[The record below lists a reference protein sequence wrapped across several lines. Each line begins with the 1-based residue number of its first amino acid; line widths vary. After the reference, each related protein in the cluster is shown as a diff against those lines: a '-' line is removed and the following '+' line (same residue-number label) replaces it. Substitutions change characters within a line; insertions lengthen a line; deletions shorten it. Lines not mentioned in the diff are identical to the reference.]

1 MNDLMATTSRKHK
14 RRRTVRR
21 LCFRLV
27 GFCPMGL
34 LLLALV
40 CGCWHRSVV
49 TPSDESSRTLGFF
62 EDKTLASGID
72 VTYHNG
78 EEADHY
84 TILESLGGGIAL
96 IDYDGDGLLD
106 VFVPGGGVFGGPDGK
121 TILGRPSR
129 LYRNLGDW
137 KFEDVTSQTGVDRP
151 VFYTHGCAVAD
162 YDRDGWP
169 DLLVTGWDGVA
180 LYHNESDGQKGRR
193 FVEVAARAGLSGT
206 GWTTGAAW
214 GDLDGDG
221 FPDLYL
227 CRYTDWSLANNPS
240 CPGDS
245 SAATRDICSPRAYKA
260 VPHLLYRNNGD
271 GTFTEI
277 GASAGLCRGTSNDGY
292 GLGVLIVDVNNDGR
306 PDLYIANDSVENFL
320 YLNSGP
326 KGEIR
331 LKEVGMGA
339 GVAVDDHG
347 QPNGSM
353 GVDAADYD
361 DGGRPSI
368 WVTNFVNENPALY
381 HNECRGQNVFF
392 RYATLISGISAIGR
406 SYVSFGT
413 GFLDVDNDGRE
424 DLVIANG
431 HVLRHPTHASR
442 QQRAVLLHNQGGGR
456 FTEISTSGGDY
467 FRRLHMGRGLAV
479 GDLDN
484 DGYADLA
491 ISHSNE
497 PMALLRNVTP
507 KETGAGHHWL
517 GIALLGRNKGDVVGA
532 KAVVESGGRRSTRF
546 VKGGGSYLSSGDRR
560 LLFGLGTADTVERVR
575 VTWPSGQEQSWD
587 GLMADR
593 YWRLEEGKPK
603 ACEGQRGL

>member
-1 MNDLMATTSRKHK
+1 MNDRQKT
-14 RRRTVRR
+14 
-21 LCFRLV
+21 LCPLFMV
-27 GFCPMGL
+27 A
-34 LLLALV
+34 LLALV
-40 CGCWHRSVV
+40 CGCWHRSVA
-49 TPSDESSRTLGFF
+49 TPSDEGKPDSRFF
-62 EDKTLASGID
+62 EDKTPGSGID
-72 VTYHNG
+72 FTYHNG

-106 VFVPGGGVFGGPDGK
+106 LFVPGGGEFGGPEGK

-129 LYRNLGDW
+129 LYHNRGGW

-169 DLLVTGWDGVA
+169 DLLVTGWDRVA
-180 LYHNESDGQKGRR
+180 LYHNESDGRKGRR
-193 FVEVAARAGLSGT
+193 FVEVADQAGLSNT

-227 CRYTDWSLANNPS
+227 CRYVDWSFDNNRRCKS
-240 CPGDS
+240 ES
-245 SAATRDICSPRAYKA
+245 STIPRDICTPRAFKA

-292 GLGVLIVDVNNDGR
+292 GLGVVIVDVNNDGR
-306 PDLYIANDSVENFL
+306 PDIYIANDSVENFL
-320 YLNSGP
+320 YLNCGG
-326 KGEIR
+326 KGAIR

-361 DGGRPSI
+361 DCGRASL

-381 HNECRGQNVFF
+381 HNDCRGEHVFF
-392 RYATLISGISAIGR
+392 RYASLVSGISAIGR

-431 HVLRHPTHASR
+431 HVVRHPIGTSR
-442 QQRAVLLHNQGGGR
+442 QQRPVLLHNQGGGR
-456 FTEISTSGGDY
+456 FAEISAAAGDY
-467 FRRLHMGRGLAV
+467 FRQPHMGRGLAI

-484 DGYADLA
+484 DGSADLA

-497 PMALLRNVTP
+497 PIVLLRNVTQT
-507 KETGAGHHWL
+507 ETDSRHHWL
-517 GIALLGRNKGDVVGA
+517 GIALSGRKNSDVVGA
-532 KAVVESGGRRSTRF
+532 RVVVESGGRRLTRF
-546 VKGGGSYLSSGDRR
+546 AKGGGSYMSSGDRR
-560 LLFGLGTADTVERVR
+560 LLFGLGTVAMVERVS
-575 VTWPSGQEQSWD
+575 VTWPSGEEQSWD
-587 GLMADR
+587 GLAVDR
-593 YWRLEEGKPK
+593 YWRLQEGTSAASEPRPSGSRDPI
-603 ACEGQRGL
+603 AP